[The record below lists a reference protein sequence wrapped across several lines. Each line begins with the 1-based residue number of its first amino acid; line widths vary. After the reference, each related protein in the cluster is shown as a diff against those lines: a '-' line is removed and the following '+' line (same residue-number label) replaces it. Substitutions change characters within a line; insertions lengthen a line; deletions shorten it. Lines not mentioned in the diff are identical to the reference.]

1 MMWPLSHRIYLLGQA
16 MGAAANSLLRAE
28 FNLGF
33 SEYLVLH
40 GVGNKQ
46 LTSQAQLA
54 GFVGVGDAGVSRIVT
69 RSYRADYSPR
79 GTIQRIDVAAC

>member
-1 MMWPLSHRIYLLGQA
+1 MMRPLSHRIYLLGQA

-69 RSYRADYSPR
+69 RLVSR
-79 GTIQRIDVAAC
+79 GLLTARDNPTN